1 MMNLL
6 YKNDME
12 LVEELGRQDGSYFEV
27 LEERLMDVRTLAERK
42 GIISD
47 VLVDINVCR
56 TIEDLAELERKVYD
70 FKEPTQVQ
78 LDLAEK
84 LCNELGKPVPKVSL
98 NHDKMWFSKLIEVGI
113 EKSNMLPPTENQQN
127 LLNNMY
133 YCPDIPKFEGTTK
146 GEASEYIKTN
156 SSAYSR
162 WSAFRASAATIKLL
176 RETAKEAKESE
187 EHCSYAYCHQ
197 FTEAEAQE
205 LIKILEEKRRNLQ
218 KQILSSAISWF
229 DDDETGF
236 RQDFID
242 ADEEARKL
250 AAKNGATV
258 MGYSGVPSTFKGDLF
273 EEVAYTPIYKTS
285 K

>member
-56 TIEDLAELERKVYD
+56 TMEELVELERRVNE

-98 NHDKMWFSKLIEVGI
+98 EHDKLWFSKLIEVGI
-113 EKSNMLPPTENQQN
+113 QKSNLLPPTENQQN
-127 LLNNMY
+127 LLHNMY

-146 GEASEYIKTN
+146 GEASEYIKAN

-162 WSAFRASAATIKLL
+162 WSVFRASAATIKLL
-176 RETAKEAKESE
+176 REVSREAKEPE

-197 FTEAEAQE
+197 FTEAGAMEQIDILQE
-205 LIKILEEKRRNLQ
+205 KCRNLQ
-218 KQILSSAISWF
+218 KKILSSAISWF

-242 ADEEARKL
+242 ADAEARKI
-250 AAKNGATV
+250 AGKN
-258 MGYSGVPSTFKGDLF
+258 K
-273 EEVAYTPIYKTS
+273 
-285 K
+285 